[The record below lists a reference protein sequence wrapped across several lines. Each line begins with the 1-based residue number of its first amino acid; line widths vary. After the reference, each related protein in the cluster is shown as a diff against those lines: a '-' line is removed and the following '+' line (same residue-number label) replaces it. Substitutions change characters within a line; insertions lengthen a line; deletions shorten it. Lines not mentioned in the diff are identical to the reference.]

1 MGSVERKF
9 TADNLIDLI
18 GFLLTLFTL
27 SIIIIGPM
35 FGYTR
40 SLAVFMMVSLILTFY
55 LYKGGTSP
63 FWSKFNFIDA
73 IWMILSVVV
82 MGYLVVNNAH
92 IISRIEYVTE
102 ITQIEY
108 ILGILA
114 IIITLEATR
123 RAIGLPM
130 VLICLVLLSYLWFGK
145 YLSGY
150 FGHVGFTMDWIIDTM
165 YLTTRGIFG
174 SPLWVVVTLAYTFIL
189 YGMILE
195 EMGVLQT
202 FLDFANKIF
211 GKADGASA
219 KTAIASGV
227 LMGMASGLPMST
239 TYLIG
244 FPTIPKMIEG
254 GYPRVTA
261 GATAAVAGTAA
272 QLMPPMLGVAAF
284 VLAQY
289 MGIPYIKVC
298 QYTLL
303 PALMFYFVFFWTVHF
318 EAKKFGVKGMGVI
331 DKTMGQIFAEGF
343 YIFVISILVL
353 LFFLFQFT
361 PVGLAAAYACAVAL
375 ILGVFKKKDRLDF
388 AKFYKI
394 LARTGRLSAYIA
406 MACAAAGIITGLLI
420 ETGLNL
426 KFATLILSLG
436 SANVWS
442 ALILSA
448 IAILIL
454 SMGMPS
460 IPAYI
465 TGIAVFGSALMELDF
480 VPATVHIFVFYYAT
494 LYAITPPVAFAAY
507 AGAQISGTDP
517 VACGFE
523 GMRLGMLTYLIPMI
537 FIFDPAFL
545 LIPEYWTIQKVIMFI
560 VFVVPGLV
568 LFAAGMAGYWKDK
581 LPFVD
586 RWLAIF
592 GGLMMIAPFMI
603 PRYIGFV
610 IFVYSIFKQGVISD
624 FLKRSSKTE
633 TEQKM

>member
-1 MGSVERKF
+1 LETVRKF
-9 TADNLIDLI
+9 NADSLIDLI
-18 GFLLTLFTL
+18 GAALTVFTL
-27 SIIIIGPM
+27 SIIIIGPVL
-35 FGYTR
+35 GYGR
-40 SLAVFMMVSLILTFY
+40 SLAIFLGVSLILTFY
-55 LYKGGTSP
+55 IYKGGTSP
-63 FWSKFNFIDA
+63 FWSKFNFVDA
-73 IWMILSVVV
+73 IWMILALVT
-82 MGYLVVNNAH
+82 MGYLIFNNAH

-102 ITQIEY
+102 ITQLEY
-108 ILGILA
+108 ILGVLT
-114 IIITLEATR
+114 IIVTLEATR

-130 VLICLVLLSYLWFGK
+130 VLVCLFLLAYLWFGK
-145 YLSGY
+145 YLTGY
-150 FGHVGFTMDWIIDTM
+150 FGHGGFGLDWIIDTM

-189 YGMILE
+189 YGLCLE

-254 GYPRVTA
+254 GYPKVTA

-298 QYTLL
+298 QFTLL
-303 PALMFYFVFFWTVHF
+303 PALMFYFAFYWTVHF
-318 EAKKFGVKGMGVI
+318 EAKKFGVKGMGEM
-331 DKTMGQIFAEGF
+331 DKTMGQIFSEGF

-361 PVGLAAAYACAVAL
+361 PVGLAAAYACGVAL
-375 ILGVFKKKDRLDF
+375 VLGIFKKTDRLNF

-394 LARTGRLSAYIA
+394 LCRTGRLSAYIA

-436 SANVWS
+436 AGNIWA

-448 IAILIL
+448 VAILIL

-480 VPATVHIFVFYYAT
+480 YPAAVHIFVFYYAT

-507 AGAQISGTDP
+507 AGAQISGSDA
-517 VACGFE
+517 VATGFE

-545 LIPEYWTIQKVIMFI
+545 LIPEYWSVQKVIMFI
-560 VFVVPGLV
+560 VFVVPGLI
-568 LFAAGMAGYWKDK
+568 LFASGMAGYWSDRLKV
-581 LPFVD
+581 VD
-586 RWLAIF
+586 RALAIA
-592 GGLMMIAPFMI
+592 GGLMMVAPFTI
-603 PRYIGFV
+603 PKFIGFA
-610 IFVYSIFKQGVISD
+610 ILIYTIFKQGVVSNL
-624 FLKRSSKTE
+624 LKRPGKAE